1 MDCGMPWRPPQIP
14 AVTTCHVSAAYKSE
28 HDGHTLA
35 RRFLQRANTVCC
47 RPAPST
53 PTRWIGRAQN
63 PAPATFDHQRSNP
76 DHAAR
81 LTNWLTASGDGRPAT
96 TGHPSGAD
104 AQSLPE
110 PACMTVTLT
119 AGSDNPATK
128 TSGPA
133 NHGDQHRSQRR
144 GGSRP
149 LGAPVRRRG
158 PDQPYRDHRCEG
170 SMTGGCQPQVSVAAY
185 SARLVRTLC
194 AANGVGCWPTLVQQC
209 LSDAV
214 RCAYSEPS
222 GLNDA
227 RDRGFYATCSV
238 LMGLRRAGVGRVR
251 LGGVCRS
258 CRIGAL
264 SGCELSI
271 VRPTTR
277 LRFV

>member
-149 LGAPVRRRG
+149 LGAPVRRPG
-158 PDQPYRDHRCEG
+158 PDQPYRHRAAQTMPATRVIDRLATVSRCCPG
-170 SMTGGCQPQVSVAAY
+170 DTNRRAPVGADQLTNHRRQQPTQKTA
-185 SARLVRTLC
+185 LTCGVRTFITYIKDYENKSLKDILD
-194 AANGVGCWPTLVQQC
+194 ASPRRSPTV
-209 LSDAV
+209 
-214 RCAYSEPS
+214 P
-222 GLNDA
+222 
-227 RDRGFYATCSV
+227 
-238 LMGLRRAGVGRVR
+238 
-251 LGGVCRS
+251 GGVQRDLPAFPAPPPS
-258 CRIGAL
+258 AHR
-264 SGCELSI
+264 
-271 VRPTTR
+271 R
-277 LRFV
+277 